1 MPVKIHRP
9 RCGKILT
16 ALLLAGCAFGAQASI
31 EQIRFAVDPTYP
43 PFESKTPEGK
53 LVGFDIDL
61 GNALCT
67 QLQAKC
73 VWVESQFDA
82 MIPALKA
89 RKFDAI
95 LSDMGITE
103 ERMKQ
108 IDFTM
113 PLYDTHVQL
122 IARKGANLLPEAG
135 SLKGKSVGVQQGTV
149 QERYA
154 KAKWEPYGVTVVA
167 YGDQAQVE
175 SDLVAGRLD
184 AVFTDAAQAAIG
196 FLKQPQGQAFALAGP
211 IVQDPIIGPGTAIGL
226 RKGDT
231 ELKTALDNAFTA
243 IKKDGTFDKIQKKYF
258 ATDISIQPQPGAGS

>member
-1 MPVKIHRP
+1 MTVNIYRP
-9 RCGKILT
+9 RGGKSLA
-16 ALLLAGCAFGAQASI
+16 ALLLLGCSFAASASI
-31 EQIRFAVDPTYP
+31 ERIRFAVDPTYP
-43 PFESKTPEGK
+43 PFESKTADGR

-61 GNALCT
+61 GNALCSRLKT
-67 QLQAKC
+67 KC

-103 ERMKQ
+103 ERLKQ
-108 IDFTM
+108 IDFTQ

-122 IARKGANLLPEAG
+122 IARKGANLLPEAD

-154 KAKWEPYGVTVVA
+154 KAKWEPFGVTVVA

-196 FLKQPQGQAFALAGP
+196 FLKQPQGQAFALAGA
-211 IVQDPIIGPGTAIGL
+211 IVQDLIIGPGTAIGL
-226 RKGDT
+226 RKGDD
-231 ELKTALDNAFTA
+231 ELKAALDNAFSE
-243 IKKDGTFDKIQKKYF
+243 IKKDGTFDRLQKKYF
-258 ATDISIQPQPGAGS
+258 ATDIAIKP